1 MESGDD
7 QIYVS
12 YGLVLHGS
20 YGDLKKLRQLIFD
33 FLGVEVESKHIHQRK
48 LRTSLELKYQTVS
61 SSPLWIEKKNKIERM
76 EEEIEELRR
85 EVEEL
90 KRREKTGE

>member
-1 MESGDD
+1 MENGDS

-20 YGDLKKLRQLIFD
+20 YADLRKLRQLILD
-33 FLGVEVESKHIHQRK
+33 FLGVEVEDEHIHQRK
-48 LRTSLELKYQTVS
+48 LRTSLVLKYQTVS

-76 EEEIEELRR
+76 EKENEELRR